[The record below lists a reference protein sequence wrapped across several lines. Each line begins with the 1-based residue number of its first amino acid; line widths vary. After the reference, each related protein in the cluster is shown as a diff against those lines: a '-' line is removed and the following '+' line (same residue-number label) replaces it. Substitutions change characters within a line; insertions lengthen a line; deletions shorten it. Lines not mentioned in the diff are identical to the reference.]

1 MNDHSKGLL
10 ITLIGVLFVVPDSIM
25 VRLISS
31 DPMVTAFWRSSTAG
45 TFVAIFVL
53 LTMRDDVMKTITQM
67 GRAGWLYCVLIGTT
81 SPAFVLA
88 VQNTSVANVVLIF
101 ASMPV
106 FSAIL
111 SFLLLSERPSRQLL
125 LTSCFVF
132 VGLAIIGLGSS
143 DGTTAHWIGDL
154 WAVYIVIAFS
164 TALTLLRRQ
173 KHISMLPAIPIGYI
187 GAAFV
192 MFWFI
197 EPLETVATDGAL
209 YLLHGVLIAVST
221 CGLTLGPRYISAT
234 EVSLL
239 ILLESVFAPILA
251 WLVLSE
257 IPVQSTIIG
266 GFFILSALVVYNIII
281 IQRRI

>member
-10 ITLIGVLFVVPDSIM
+10 ITLIGVVFVVPDSIM

-31 DPMVTAFWRSSTAG
+31 DPMVTAFWRSLTAG
-45 TFVAIFVL
+45 IFVAIFVL
-53 LTMRDDVMKTITQM
+53 LTMRDKVMNTITQM
-67 GRAGWLYCVLIGTT
+67 GRAGWMYCVLIGTT

-88 VQNTSVANVVLIF
+88 VLNTSVANVVLIF
-101 ASMPV
+101 ASMPI
-106 FSAIL
+106 FSALL
-111 SFLLLSERPSRQLL
+111 SFLILSERPSRQLL
-125 LTSCFVF
+125 LTSSFVF

-143 DGTTAHWIGDL
+143 DGADANWIGDL

-164 TALTLLRRQ
+164 LALTLLRRQ

-187 GAAFV
+187 GAAFA

-197 EPLETVATDGAL
+197 DPLETIATDGAL
-209 YLLHGVLIAVST
+209 YVMHGVLIAAST

-239 ILLESVFAPILA
+239 ILLESVFAPVLA

-257 IPVQSTIIG
+257 IPAHSTILG
-266 GFFILSALVVYNIII
+266 GVLILSALVGHNIILFR
-281 IQRRI
+281 QRM